1 MISLQSRHNNGVM
14 QTRPVETP
22 GQAGAPLKSYLC
34 GAIFHST
41 LISPGPTVWSMKM
54 QIRNG
59 NIIQTRLASGR
70 EGGTHQISYHVLHV
84 NILIVSCVEYR
95 NSPDPPGFC
104 VLGMYGV

>member
-1 MISLQSRHNNGVM
+1 
-14 QTRPVETP
+14 
-22 GQAGAPLKSYLC
+22 
-34 GAIFHST
+34 
-41 LISPGPTVWSMKM
+41 MKM

-95 NSPDPPGFC
+95 NSPDPLGFC
-104 VLGMYGV
+104 VLGMYGVGRENCSELVRAATQCAKQVGTQQTSQYTRCCRLSETVKD